1 MNCLDGHPVKAPKF
15 AGFRRMAFCLV
26 ARRHTATSPLSPN
39 GVLYGETKKAVPIT
53 LRLWQN
59 TERLHTASPG
69 AGKGS
74 LNLLVALSLLVTRPI
89 RLGFIRLLAAA
100 ALAAPA
106 ATLAADAAPGDP
118 SIVANRKSAAFLAD
132 DCRKA
137 VRPALMERA
146 IAARP
151 AAAAFSA
158 LERTRNIQ
166 EGLEPGPADAAPA
179 TAPRAGDNRFAGGL
193 GCRGFEPEIG
203 RGNDLEFGT
212 AAIPIERTSFDDS
225 WDRVRR
231 PASRR
236 LMRAVLKKAQVGSD
250 ASEAELLA
258 RINLFVNHRIAYRSD
273 DRIDGT
279 NDSWSSAS
287 ETLARGS
294 GDCEDFAILKLQLL
308 RSVGVQGERMKLML
322 LRDLALNADHA
333 LLLVRSGTAW
343 VALDN
348 MTDRVYDASPP
359 STARPILSF
368 SEGRRWIHGYVE
380 ERPTLSIAAI
390 SRATSD
396 KASNDGGLS
405 RPRGTP
411 VERRAEVDAD
421 RTSFA
426 RIGTDH
432 GPAAIS
438 GKVLQISRPPFGTQ
452 R

>member
-1 MNCLDGHPVKAPKF
+1 LNCLDGHPVKAPKF

-137 VRPALMERA
+137 VRPALME
-146 IAARP
+146 
-151 AAAAFSA
+151 
-158 LERTRNIQ
+158 
-166 EGLEPGPADAAPA
+166 
-179 TAPRAGDNRFAGGL
+179 GGL